1 MAIIRRRLLFWLIKA
16 YIKKWGKFIAFSFV
30 AGLIIFLSLI
40 IFFTYISHLFPVKKT
55 VGMVGAYTAD
65 TLPTQITSKLSRGLT
80 RVEPNGQIK
89 PDLASSWEI
98 SGNDKTY
105 TFHLK
110 KGIYFSNKK
119 EFNSSHI
126 QYSFA
131 DVDIKRPDKSTIVFT
146 LKTKDP
152 YAPFLVTVSKPIFP
166 KGFSGLGEY
175 QITDSTLNGEYISE
189 LSITNKK
196 NKKEQ
201 ITYLFYP
208 NHEALKT
215 AFLLGE
221 MTEVTGINED
231 TFQGIPLTNS
241 KTTTVKKSTNY
252 NQLVTLFYNTKD
264 KNISDNKLRKAL
276 SYALPDSF
284 TRGER
289 AFVPYSPKSIYFSKD
304 LSEKKQ
310 DIAHTRLLLDAI
322 YPDGAK
328 IPELTIKTLV
338 RYQDVANE
346 VAAIWRKQGIP
357 VKVEEVDSK
366 PDVFEIYLGEFS
378 IPRDPDQYAL
388 WHSNEETNI
397 TRFQNLRIDKLLED
411 GRKTVSIS
419 ERKKIYADFQKYLND
434 DANGDTPASFL
445 FFPYS
450 YTITRT
456 N

>member
-16 YIKKWGKFIAFSFV
+16 YLKKWGRFV
-30 AGLIIFLSLI
+30 ALSFLAGLFIFLSTI
-40 IFFTYISHLFPVKKT
+40 IFFKYLSHFFPEKKT
-55 VGMVGAYTAD
+55 IGMVGAYTAD

-80 RVEPNGQIK
+80 KVEENGEVK

-98 SGNDKTY
+98 SGNSKTY

-110 KGIYFSNKK
+110 KGVKFTNKK
-119 EFNSSHI
+119 EFNSDHV
-126 QYSFA
+126 QYSFS
-131 DVDIKRPDKSTIVFT
+131 DVDIKRPDKNTVVFT

-166 KGFSGLGEY
+166 KNLSGLGDY

-189 LSITNKK
+189 LTLTNIK
-196 NKKEQ
+196 NKREQ
-201 ITYLFYP
+201 LTYLFYAS
-208 NHEALKT
+208 HEALKT

-221 MTEVTGINED
+221 MTEVTGINENS
-231 TFQGIPLTNS
+231 FQGIPLANP
-241 KTTTVKKSTNY
+241 KTTSIKKTTNY
-252 NQLVTLFYNTKD
+252 SQLVALFYNTKD
-264 KNISDNKLRKAL
+264 KYISDNKLRKAL
-276 SYALPDSF
+276 TYSLPDSF
-284 TRGER
+284 DRGER
-289 AFVPYSPKSIYFSKD
+289 AYVPFSPKSIYFSKN
-304 LSEKKQ
+304 LANKKQ

-322 YPDGAK
+322 YPDNTK
-328 IPELTIKTLV
+328 IPTLTIKTLA
-338 RYQDVANE
+338 RYRDVAE
-346 VAAIWRKQGIP
+346 LIAEIWRKQGVP
-357 VKVEEVDSK
+357 VKIEDVDTK
-366 PDVFEIYLGEFS
+366 PDVFQIYLGEFS
-378 IPRDPDQYAL
+378 VPRDPDQYAL

-411 GRKTVSIS
+411 GRKTISIE
-419 ERKKIYADFQKYLND
+419 ERKSIYADFQRYLND